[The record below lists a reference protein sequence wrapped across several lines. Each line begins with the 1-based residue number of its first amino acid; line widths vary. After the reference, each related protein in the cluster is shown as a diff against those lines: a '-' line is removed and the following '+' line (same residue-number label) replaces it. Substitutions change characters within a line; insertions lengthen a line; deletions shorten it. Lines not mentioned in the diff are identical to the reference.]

1 MTLSCVV
8 AMRRW
13 CTLLIVIIWLT
24 GCGHK
29 EDSPPS
35 PQPNPYRAELPL
47 SITLDT
53 LRQLLTPT
61 LLVSV
66 NGVQNQVILDTGSWG
81 LRMLP
86 GALKNANLILTQKLL
101 GYNYGSGTGEIYT
114 RGREVNATFSIGSLS
129 TPAPIHLMLI
139 DTIRRSLSDPGRSTL
154 DSVAIPNAHFRSFAG
169 ILGVGLRNGSSLDV
183 ASPLAQLPGTA
194 SFIVRFPVYGQASG
208 KLIMNPNQDELS
220 GFTFF
225 SLTKG
230 LYPLPNGLPSWLD
243 NQVNGIALLNGS
255 PVRAPTLLD
264 TGTSPSEIYANGL
277 PNYGLLGKGTVV
289 HLGVGQAGQAVSL
302 VDTSFSVNT
311 RVAGRDRFYT
321 YASTTGEP
329 SLVYGTNFFFAFDV
343 YYDQQGGRIGLK
355 KK

>member
-1 MTLSCVV
+1 MTLTCLEST
-8 AMRRW
+8 RRW
-13 CTLLIVIIWLT
+13 CALIILLSWLA

-29 EDSPPS
+29 QDSIPS
-35 PQPNPYRAELPL
+35 PLPNSYRAELPL
-47 SITLDT
+47 SLTLDT

-66 NGVQNQVILDTGSWG
+66 NGVENKVILDTGSWG

-86 GALKNANLILTQKLL
+86 GALKNANLTLTQKLL
-101 GYNYGSGTGEIYT
+101 SYNYGSSTGKIYT
-114 RGREVNATFSIGSLS
+114 RGREANGTFSIGSLS
-129 TPAPIHLMLI
+129 TTAPLHLMLI
-139 DTIRRSLSDPGRSTL
+139 DTIRRSLTDPGRSTL
-154 DSVAIPNAHFRSFAG
+154 DSATIPNAHFRNFAG
-169 ILGVGLRNGSSLDV
+169 ILGVGLRNGSSLNV

-194 SFIVRFPVYGQASG
+194 SFIVRFPGYGQASG
-208 KLIMNPNQDELS
+208 KLIMNPNEDELS

-225 SLTKG
+225 SLVKG
-230 LYPLPNGLPSWLD
+230 LYSLPNGLPSWLD

-255 PVRAPTLLD
+255 PVRAPALLD

-277 PNYGLLGKGTVV
+277 PTYGLLGKGTVV
-289 HLGVGQAGQAVSL
+289 HLGVGQASQAVSL
-302 VDTSFSVNT
+302 VDTTFIINA

-321 YASTTGEP
+321 YPSTTGEP
-329 SLVYGTNFFFAFDV
+329 SLVYGTNFFYAFDV